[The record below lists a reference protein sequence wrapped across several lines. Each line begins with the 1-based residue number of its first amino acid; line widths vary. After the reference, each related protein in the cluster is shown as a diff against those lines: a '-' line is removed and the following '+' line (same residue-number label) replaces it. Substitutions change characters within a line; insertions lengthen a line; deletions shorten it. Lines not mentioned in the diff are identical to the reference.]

1 VAESESGPNRLNP
14 NPRGP
19 QILFSVTGWSVDQ
32 TVYMGLDSARVGWG
46 PSTARCCAR
55 ARVPSFKQCR
65 PVLPR
70 VTLPMAPVH
79 PFDTYSNNFI
89 SIQTRAG
96 NADASSVMTERMKET
111 VSLCASAFLLTVT
124 AVSVAADAV
133 NERAVVQLQE
143 SGDILM
149 EASNAART
157 NETMVSNVSIAT
169 SRWYGQNPFMMASA
183 AAARSQLASAPA
195 VASETTRISS
205 SVLVGQ
211 ASGGSAKASV
221 AATQASVAATQA
233 SVAATQASVAA
244 FPTGKNTE
252 SLVGRIQWLN
262 QVTLRVTDELELIH
276 PPPIKK
282 LFAQVTNSGMA
293 GELEGAGKVLGT
305 VASDLKEGFV
315 GLVGTIESIS
325 RGEDSGIH
333 LPERV
338 SEDKGGSADVKS
350 AAAVVDGTPETGDR

>member
-1 VAESESGPNRLNP
+1 
-14 NPRGP
+14 
-19 QILFSVTGWSVDQ
+19 
-32 TVYMGLDSARVGWG
+32 
-46 PSTARCCAR
+46 
-55 ARVPSFKQCR
+55 
-65 PVLPR
+65 
-70 VTLPMAPVH
+70 
-79 PFDTYSNNFI
+79 
-89 SIQTRAG
+89 
-96 NADASSVMTERMKET
+96 MTERMKET

-133 NERAVVQLQE
+133 NERAVVQLQD

-157 NETMVSNVSIAT
+157 NETMVSNVSIAS

-221 AATQASVAATQA
+221 AATQASVAA
-233 SVAATQASVAA
+233 

-262 QVTLRVTDELELIH
+262 QVTLRVTDELEVIH